1 MKIDNNIIFTLTILC
16 LVIIIPAA
24 LFFRKL
30 PTTELL
36 PSEKMLLN
44 FSSEPITV
52 FEPRQQPAFSGSDC
66 PVKAPPRPPPVVIT
80 KSLPPIEI
88 AKVQLPPRLPRVS
101 LIYFEDDSTKKAII
115 GGNIMQVGSV
125 VDHYKVLKIE
135 TTRVQIR
142 SAGKDI
148 WLNVN

>member
-1 MKIDNNIIFTLTILC
+1 MKIDKNIIFTLTILC

-24 LFFRKL
+24 LSFRKL

-36 PSEKMLLN
+36 PSEKMFLN
-44 FSSEPITV
+44 FSSAPVAV

-66 PVKAPPRPPPVVIT
+66 PVKAPPRPPVVIT
-80 KSLPPIEI
+80 KNLPPIQI
-88 AKVQLPPRLPRVS
+88 AAVKPPPSLPKVS

-115 GGNIMQVGSV
+115 GGNIMQVGST

>member
-1 MKIDNNIIFTLTILC
+1 MKIDNNIIFTLAILC
-16 LVIIIPAA
+16 LVIIIPAV
-24 LFFRKL
+24 LFSRKL

-36 PSEKMLLN
+36 PSEKMLLD
-44 FSSEPITV
+44 FKSEPITV

-66 PVKAPPRPPPVVIT
+66 PVKAPPRLPVVIT

-101 LIYFEDDSTKKAII
+101 LIYFEDDSTQKAII